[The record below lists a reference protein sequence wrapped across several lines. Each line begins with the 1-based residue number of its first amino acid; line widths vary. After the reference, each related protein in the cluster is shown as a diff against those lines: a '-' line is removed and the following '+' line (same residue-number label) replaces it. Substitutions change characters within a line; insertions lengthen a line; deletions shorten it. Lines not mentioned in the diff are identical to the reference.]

1 MPWQNNILMLQ
12 IVWCKNPNNIARKNP
27 SPLSDNGSFWAIFFL
42 LFENRI
48 GKQDLVI
55 YCTSHLYGSLGNHK
69 LYGLP
74 FHFCLKHDSS
84 DDESGRESG
93 TPFIFPHSEP
103 VLVCR
108 MAYMPFSRILI
119 VCEINPSSTENPQ
132 FNRHCFWQ
140 VNRSLA
146 VHVDCPLPLINH
158 LLRTWVFLV
167 IYYQCHK
174 FLF

>member
-12 IVWCKNPNNIARKNP
+12 IVWFKNPNNIARKNP

-48 GKQDLVI
+48 GKQNLVI

-93 TPFIFPHSEP
+93 TPFIFHT
-103 VLVCR
+103 V
-108 MAYMPFSRILI
+108 
-119 VCEINPSSTENPQ
+119 NPSLSVVWHIYHSPVSSSCAKLTRPPP
-132 FNRHCFWQ
+132 RIP
-140 VNRSLA
+140 SSI
-146 VHVDCPLPLINH
+146 DI
-158 LLRTWVFLV
+158 VFDR
-167 IYYQCHK
+167 
-174 FLF
+174 

>member
-12 IVWCKNPNNIARKNP
+12 IVWFKNPNNIARKNP

-48 GKQDLVI
+48 GKQNLVI

-84 DDESGRESG
+84 DDDPAENLAHLLSFHTVNPSLSVVWHISIL
-93 TPFIFPHSEP
+93 PYPH
-103 VLVCR
+103 L
-108 MAYMPFSRILI
+108 
-119 VCEINPSSTENPQ
+119 CEINPSSTENP
-132 FNRHCFWQ
+132 
-140 VNRSLA
+140 RSI
-146 VHVDCPLPLINH
+146 DI
-158 LLRTWVFLV
+158 VFDR
-167 IYYQCHK
+167 
-174 FLF
+174 